1 MGGRSILSNW
11 IVCQNMVLVWLAID
25 DFFYFFYRN
34 GEEYIIITSI
44 MDQDDHYTFLDCF
57 MKATTIYRTE

>member
-25 DFFYFFYRN
+25 DFFFN

-44 MDQDDHYTFLDCF
+44 MDQDDHILT
-57 MKATTIYRTE
+57 

>member
-25 DFFYFFYRN
+25 DFFLEMVKNILLSHPLWTKMIIYFPRLLY
-34 GEEYIIITSI
+34 E
-44 MDQDDHYTFLDCF
+44 
-57 MKATTIYRTE
+57 A

>member
-25 DFFYFFYRN
+25 DFFFRN

-44 MDQDDHYTFLDCF
+44 MDQDDHILS
-57 MKATTIYRTE
+57 